1 MYDTNESISPVMY
14 YVEYERQEKKKIDSN
29 NYVHDVIEENQ
40 DKIGKNSSSSMKW
53 KKYLC

>member
-14 YVEYERQEKKKIDSN
+14 YVEYERQEKKKIDSSN
-29 NYVHDVIEENQ
+29 CVHDVIEENQ

-53 KKYLC
+53 KKYLY

>member
-29 NYVHDVIEENQ
+29 NCVHDVIEENQ

-53 KKYLC
+53 KKYLY